1 MHCAQ
6 VRHHGVVDADVII
19 AGLGAHG
26 SSAAY
31 ALASRGAAVLGFDRF
46 ARGHTLGSSSGLSR
60 IIRLSYYEHPDYVPL
75 LRRAWEL
82 WRELER
88 ASGEHLLTETGGL
101 YAGPPDGQLV
111 LGALDSA
118 RSHRLDHE
126 VLDTRTLRE
135 RYPLFAW
142 LEGWTGVFERQAG
155 WLAPERC
162 IETHLRLAERAGATF
177 RFEEPIERWGSTF
190 DGIRVTTRGGSYE
203 AKQLVITAG
212 AWTAKLVPSL
222 ASQLSVER
230 SVLFWFEPRAERDA
244 FARLPVYIVEDTDRI
259 FYGFPYI
266 EGQGVKVAG
275 LHFGDPADPDTLDR
289 TPSADDEERVRGWLR
304 RRVPLAN
311 GERRDAKV
319 CMYTNTVD
327 SHFVIDNLLEDS
339 NVVVASACSGHG
351 FKFASVIGEI
361 LADLVL
367 EGETEH
373 PIGFLSSERLGSDL
387 AL

>member
-111 LGALDSA
+111 SGALDSA

-190 DGIRVTTRGGSYE
+190 DGIRVTTRSGSYE

>member
-1 MHCAQ
+1 MHSAQ
-6 VRHHGVVDADVII
+6 VRHHAPVDADVIV

-31 ALASRGAAVLGFDRF
+31 ALASRGASVLGIDRF
-46 ARGHTLGSSSGLSR
+46 PRGHTLGSSGGLSR

-75 LRRAWEL
+75 LRSAWEL

-88 ASGEHLLTETGGL
+88 ASGERLLTETGGL

-111 LGALDSA
+111 SGALDSA
-118 RSHRLDHE
+118 RGHGLDHE

-162 IETHLRLAERAGATF
+162 IETHLRLAERAGAAL
-177 RFEEPIERWGSTF
+177 RFEEPIERWESTL
-190 DGIRVTTRGGSYE
+190 DGIRVSTRSGTYE
-203 AKQLVITAG
+203 AKQLVVTAG

-222 ASQLSVER
+222 AAQLSVER
-230 SVLFWFEPRAERDA
+230 SVLFWFEPRADRDA

-275 LHFGDPADPDTLDR
+275 LHFGDPADPDLLDR

-304 RRVPLAN
+304 RRMPLAN

-367 EGETEH
+367 DGETEH

>member
-1 MHCAQ
+1 MARARAVH
-6 VRHHGVVDADVII
+6 RDASAPRRARRSSVS
-19 AGLGAHG
+19 LRGAHRAMG
-26 SSAAY
+26 
-31 ALASRGAAVLGFDRF
+31 VD
-46 ARGHTLGSSSGLSR
+46 
-60 IIRLSYYEHPDYVPL
+60 IRRHP
-75 LRRAWEL
+75 
-82 WRELER
+82 
-88 ASGEHLLTETGGL
+88 
-101 YAGPPDGQLV
+101 
-111 LGALDSA
+111 
-118 RSHRLDHE
+118 
-126 VLDTRTLRE
+126 
-135 RYPLFAW
+135 
-142 LEGWTGVFERQAG
+142 
-155 WLAPERC
+155 
-162 IETHLRLAERAGATF
+162 
-177 RFEEPIERWGSTF
+177 
-190 DGIRVTTRGGSYE
+190 VTTRSGSYE

-266 EGQGVKVAG
+266 EEQGVKVAG

-367 EGETEH
+367 DGETEH